1 MSQEAS
7 KSMIQIARESGANET
22 APPVDLGARV
32 RELRKARNWTLEQ
45 AANQAG
51 LARSTLSK
59 IENGQM
65 SPTYEA
71 LKKLAVGLEIS
82 VPQLFTPPSAG
93 QINGR
98 MAVTKSGDGTA
109 KATTTYEH
117 ELLADTLRKKQMLP
131 YRARIRAR
139 NVEEFD
145 GWVRHDGE
153 EFLFVLTG
161 VIKLYTEFYEPV
173 EMRRGD
179 SAYYDATMGHNV
191 VSTSDEDATIL
202 WVTSLT

>member
-1 MSQEAS
+1 MSETDP
-7 KSMIQIARESGANET
+7 KSIIRIARANGGDESVEPLN
-22 APPVDLGARV
+22 LGARV

-45 AANQAG
+45 AAQQAG

-59 IENGQM
+59 IENSQM

-71 LKKLAVGLEIS
+71 LRKLAVGLEIS
-82 VPQLFTPPSAG
+82 VPQLFTPPVKN

-98 MAVTKSGDGTA
+98 MASTKSGQGTA
-109 KATTTYEH
+109 HPTTTYEH
-117 ELLADTLRKKQMLP
+117 ELLAESLSKKKMLP
-131 YRARIRAR
+131 YHARIRAR
-139 NVEEFD
+139 SINEFD

-153 EFLFVLTG
+153 EFLYVITG
-161 VIKLYTEFYEPV
+161 VIKLFTEFYEPL

-191 VSTSDEDATIL
+191 ISTSEDDATIL
-202 WVTSLT
+202 WITSLA